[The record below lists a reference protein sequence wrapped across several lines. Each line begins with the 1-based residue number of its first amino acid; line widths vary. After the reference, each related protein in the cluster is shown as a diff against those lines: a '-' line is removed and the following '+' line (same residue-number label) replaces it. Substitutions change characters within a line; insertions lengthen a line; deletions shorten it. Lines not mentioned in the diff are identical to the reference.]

1 MSDVQQGILDPIDA
15 ASRYLTFTISNVDRV
30 ASALGALREAVDG
43 RGAVVGIGPSLVE
56 RIGRSIDGLTAFPE
70 MSAKGFAL
78 PSTPADLW
86 VWLRSDNRGEITLR
100 AREIERLLAP
110 AFALQDAVDGFRY
123 GRDGSDRD
131 LSGYE
136 DGTENPAGD
145 DAIATAFVAGQGA
158 GYDGASFVAVQQWLH
173 DFAKME
179 AIPSGEMDNV
189 VGRRKSDNEE
199 LDDAPESAHVKRTA
213 QESFEPEA
221 FMLRRSSPWSD
232 ARRAGLYFVAF
243 GHSFRA
249 FDVQMR
255 RMLGLDDGIADGLFR
270 FTLPLTGAYFWCPPM
285 KDGKL
290 DLSALGL

>member
-1 MSDVQQGILDPIDA
+1 MSDVQQGILDPIDD
-15 ASRYLTFTISNVDRV
+15 ASRYLTFTISNADRV
-30 ASALGALREAVDG
+30 AATLRALRDVVDG
-43 RGAVVGIGPSLVE
+43 RGAVVGIGRSLVE
-56 RIGRSIDGLTAFPE
+56 HSGRSIDGLSAFPE
-70 MSAKGFAL
+70 IAANGLSV

-86 VWLRSDNRGEITLR
+86 VWLRSDDRGDVTLR
-100 AREIERLLAP
+100 ARAIERALAP

-136 DGTENPAGD
+136 DGTENPTGD
-145 DAIATAFVAGQGA
+145 DALETAFVAGQGA
-158 GYDGASFVAVQQWLH
+158 GRDGASFVVVQQWLH

-179 AIPSGEMDNV
+179 ATSADMDNV
-189 VGRRKSDNEE
+189 IGRRRSDNEE

-232 ARRAGLYFVAF
+232 ARRAGLYFIAF
-243 GHSFRA
+243 AHSFRA
-249 FDVQMR
+249 FEVQMR
-255 RMLGLDDGIADGLFR
+255 RMLGLDDGIVDGLFR
-270 FTLPLTGAYFWCPPM
+270 FTQPLTGAYFWCPPM